1 MSLIKKQFAYNNIS
15 EIFAKYIVDEDVV
28 LKESLY
34 FLYDLVKYFR
44 PKSPKS
50 VANITLREL
59 LDHLIEFD
67 THRVILSNYLGSI
80 LSDKSFRIMVSDAGI
95 LQDSDFLYEIR
106 KRISSK
112 ILPYQPKKDTLEYVL
127 NQVFYKETDFVW
139 INKIPM
145 HELIELVE
153 ILQLPDI
160 YQFDKAEEGAL
171 SEILYAMGVLTQ
183 RMSGRSMETS
193 ILNMIPKYNH
203 LGSPFLGFENEFLEI
218 ESRLRKGEVQFVD
231 VNDLNYK
238 QMVILY
244 KQCVDLVKHAYKNSA
259 TFGITLKVNQSLL
272 RIRQQLDR
280 IKTLIDFLIVN
291 TPKDRIE
298 NTVKLSLKLIE
309 YNCYKNNVS
318 KLIAESTQVVSY
330 EITQYT
336 AKTGE
341 HYITETAKEYFSM
354 FKASLGAGLVVG
366 FLCIFKVLLSKADT
380 SDFGFAFLYSM
391 NYAVGFIVIYLCG
404 FALATKQPA
413 MTASYI
419 IKAIEEGR
427 KTQTSTT
434 EQHSAFANLF
444 ARLFRSQFIAFV
456 GNVIMAFAVALL
468 LIWGIDRITGIN
480 ITDTKW
486 HTLLNDSSPVHSW
499 AIFHA
504 AIAGV
509 FLFLSGII
517 SGNVSNKN
525 KHNQVYYR
533 IQENPFLKSTIGAYK
548 ANKLAGWLER
558 KWPGIIS
565 NFWFGIFMGSTHS
578 IGIFLGLNL
587 DIRHITFVSGNI
599 ALGAYGADFQLTA
612 ITWLWCLLGIFFVGL
627 INFTVSFGL
636 SLGLAFRSRDIP
648 WVEVFSLQKSVWKH
662 FKKQPLHFFFP
673 PRKPKKTDFTN

>member
-231 VNDLNYK
+231 ANDLNYK